1 MRAVLS
7 GAALFLLACAAV
19 PAVVPF
25 PAAAE
30 PAGAER
36 EAEAAKRPSG
46 KIAAETPPG
55 TGFEGRVV
63 RDGEVVAGARVYAY
77 KTFQDVIARKAFA
90 VSPPT
95 RDDGSWKI
103 DLPRGKY
110 YLVAK
115 KRGAGP
121 DDGPVA
127 AGDDYSYHGS
137 NPVTVVPGKYTHVGF
152 SLVRLER
159 EVEYWESPDQGS
171 GSLEGVVTL
180 GGKPAAGVNVL
191 LYVDDRH
198 DFRGMAF
205 SSSPPTR
212 ADGKFRFDLL
222 PEADYFLIARKR
234 ATGKGAGPLTDGDI
248 FGFYAAN
255 PVPVK
260 AGKVARVGF
269 GAISKAG
276 EIGKDDSLFRDTGT
290 YVAGRILDKEG
301 KPVKGVYAFAYSE
314 KTMAHRRPDFLS
326 RPADPSGRYVIPLP
340 QGGRFYI
347 GARSEY
353 GDTPAPGEWY
363 GRFEGT
369 PDHSVRLETGKV
381 RDDVDIVVERILR

>member
-1 MRAVLS
+1 MRTVLA
-7 GAALFLLACAAV
+7 GAALFLLACAAAS
-19 PAVVPF
+19 AVVPF
-25 PAAAE
+25 SAAAE

-36 EAEAAKRPSG
+36 EAEAAKRLSE

-77 KTFQDVIARKAFA
+77 KTFQDVIARRAFA

-127 AGDDYSYHGS
+127 VGDDFSYHGS

-159 EVEYWESPDQGS
+159 KVEYGESPDKGS

-212 ADGKFRFDLL
+212 ADGKFRFDFL

-260 AGKVARVGF
+260 AGKVARIGF

-340 QGGRFYI
+340 QGGRYYI

-381 RDDVDIVVERILR
+381 QDNVDIVVEQILR